1 MAEVGGLPGL
11 SQLLAWPTDHLTEA
25 ADNWETVGAR
35 CYELASQVWQDALT
49 IEWQGEAAD
58 ALRADTHA
66 DMMTTSAVTDQLQ
79 SAAKAARSAA
89 SDLSTARSRVR
100 YAVQDAHTSG
110 FDVSESLSVT
120 DRSNGG
126 STAQRAARQ
135 AQAQA
140 IAADIGQRAAQLVAL
155 DEQVAS
161 RVTAAVAGIG
171 QTFPPS
177 PSPYVP
183 QTSGKVQAL
192 DHHTFKE
199 HPPPTPPPGNPFA
212 GWSEAQK
219 AQVATEI
226 ANGHAIGHFP
236 GMKPPELARSIY
248 DAMNDPSTRVG
259 SSTKSGSL
267 TLLKSDGTVIFINPK
282 DGDFGT
288 AFVPKPRPGVD
299 SWRTP
304 LEYFEQNTR
313 AVEPIPPPSPGRFPP
328 LSPGEMAPEAP
339 APVEPLPA
347 APKPAPLPEGG
358 EGPGIV
364 GGPGTPIG
372 PTFAPPPHYHGPNV
386 IGDPAIDPWDF
397 DHHWE

>member
-11 SQLLAWPTDHLTEA
+11 SQLLAWPADHLTEA

-49 IEWQGEAAD
+49 IDWQGEAAD

-140 IAADIGQRAAQLVAL
+140 LAADIGQRAAQLVAL
-155 DEQVAS
+155 DEQVAG

-177 PSPYVP
+177 PSPYVT
-183 QTSGKVQAL
+183 QASGKVQAV

-199 HPPPTPPPGNPFA
+199 DPPPTPPPGKPFA

-226 ANGHAIGHFP
+226 ANGHAIDHFP

-259 SSTKSGSL
+259 SSTKSGGL

-313 AVEPIPPPSPGRFPP
+313 AVEPIPPRPPDGFRLLVPGRWRR
-328 LSPGEMAPEAP
+328 
-339 APVEPLPA
+339 
-347 APKPAPLPEGG
+347 K
-358 EGPGIV
+358 
-364 GGPGTPIG
+364 
-372 PTFAPPPHYHGPNV
+372 PPHQSNRRRPRPSQRPYLKAAKAQG
-386 IGDPAIDPWDF
+386 
-397 DHHWE
+397 